1 MTEVESARARLRQ
14 RQAQIA
20 ETEAESLNALLIL
33 SDLTGLAQL
42 RMQDLPALKAG
53 ISGCRT

>member
-14 RQAQIA
+14 RQAQLA

-33 SDLTGLAQL
+33 SDLTGLPQL

-53 ISGCRT
+53 ISGYRT